1 MSGGFYN
8 APSEAQDGW
17 RRQGQGPEVACRP
30 RCLREVRVILAS
42 RATWSIALGVFG
54 VGLACLGVGLMAS
67 SDSGSAARAQPAT
80 ARVVPV
86 PGTTWA
92 AALAPAA
99 GPNVIVSAT
108 PMGDSSVVICVVDT
122 AKERLAV
129 YVADARRSRLK
140 LLAVR
145 DISADWA
152 LTDYNNDPPLPKDVR
167 ARIESL
173 TEKGGGPPASEE
185 TPAPSPVP

>member
-1 MSGGFYN
+1 M
-8 APSEAQDGW
+8 
-17 RRQGQGPEVACRP
+17 
-30 RCLREVRVILAS
+30 
-42 RATWSIALGVFG
+42 GVFG
-54 VGLACLGVGLMAS
+54 VGLACLGVGLMVS
-67 SDSGSAARAQPAT
+67 SESGSVARAQT
-80 ARVVPV
+80 AGPV
-86 PGTTWA
+86 
-92 AALAPAA
+92 ALAPAA
-99 GPNVIVSAT
+99 GSNVIVSAT

-129 YVADARRSRLK
+129 YVADVRRSRLK

-173 TEKGGGPPASEE
+173 TEKSGGPSAPEE
-185 TPAPSPVP
+185 TPVPAPVP

>member
-1 MSGGFYN
+1 
-8 APSEAQDGW
+8 
-17 RRQGQGPEVACRP
+17 
-30 RCLREVRVILAS
+30 
-42 RATWSIALGVFG
+42 LGVFG

-67 SDSGSAARAQPAT
+67 SDSGSAARA
-80 ARVVPV
+80 
-86 PGTTWA
+86 GTTWPV
-92 AALAPAA
+92 ALAPAA
-99 GPNVIVSAT
+99 GLNVIVSAT

-173 TEKGGGPPASEE
+173 TEKGSGPSAPEE
-185 TPAPSPVP
+185 TPAPAPVP

>member
-8 APSEAQDGW
+8 APSKAQDGR
-17 RRQGQGPEVACRP
+17 RRQGQGSEVACRP
-30 RCLREVRVILAS
+30 RRPREVRVIPAS

-67 SDSGSAARAQPAT
+67 SDSGSAARAQ
-80 ARVVPV
+80 
-86 PGTTWA
+86 TTWPV
-92 AALAPAA
+92 ALAPAA
-99 GPNVIVSAT
+99 GSNVIVSAT

-140 LLAVR
+140 LFAVR

-173 TEKGGGPPASEE
+173 TEKGSGPSAPEE
-185 TPAPSPVP
+185 TPVPAPVP

>member
-1 MSGGFYN
+1 M
-8 APSEAQDGW
+8 
-17 RRQGQGPEVACRP
+17 
-30 RCLREVRVILAS
+30 
-42 RATWSIALGVFG
+42 GVLG
-54 VGLACLGVGLMAS
+54 VGLACLGVGLSVS
-67 SDSGSAARAQPAT
+67 SDVGSSARAQT
-80 ARVVPV
+80 TLPV
-86 PGTTWA
+86 
-92 AALAPAA
+92 ALASAA
-99 GPNVIVSAT
+99 SENVIVSAA

-167 ARIESL
+167 ARLESV
-173 TEKGGGPPASEE
+173 TEKGSGPSAPEE
-185 TPAPSPVP
+185 TPAPVPAP

>member
-1 MSGGFYN
+1 MALAGPGFGG
-8 APSEAQDGW
+8 
-17 RRQGQGPEVACRP
+17 VCRP
-30 RCLREVRVILAS
+30 RRPREVRVISAS
-42 RATWSIALGVFG
+42 RARWSIALGVFG
-54 VGLACLGVGLMAS
+54 VGLVCLGVGLMAS
-67 SDSGSAARAQPAT
+67 SGSGSAARA
-80 ARVVPV
+80 
-86 PGTTWA
+86 GTTWP
-92 AALAPAA
+92 AALASAA
-99 GPNVIVSAT
+99 GSNVIVSAT

-145 DISADWA
+145 DIAADWA

-173 TEKGGGPPASEE
+173 TEKGSGPSAPEE
-185 TPAPSPVP
+185 TPAPEPVP

>member
-1 MSGGFYN
+1 M
-8 APSEAQDGW
+8 PSEAQDGW
-17 RRQGQGPEVACRP
+17 RRQGRP
-30 RCLREVRVILAS
+30 REVRVIPAS
-42 RATWSIALGVFG
+42 RATWSIALGVLG
-54 VGLACLGVGLMAS
+54 VGLACLGVGLRAS
-67 SDSGSAARAQPAT
+67 SDSGSAAGAQT
-80 ARVVPV
+80 
-86 PGTTWA
+86 
-92 AALAPAA
+92 A
-99 GPNVIVSAT
+99 GPVAFAPPAGSNVIVSAT

-173 TEKGGGPPASEE
+173 TEKGGGPPAPEK
-185 TPAPSPVP
+185 TPAP

>member
-1 MSGGFYN
+1 M
-8 APSEAQDGW
+8 
-17 RRQGQGPEVACRP
+17 
-30 RCLREVRVILAS
+30 
-42 RATWSIALGVFG
+42 GVLG
-54 VGLACLGVGLMAS
+54 VGLVCLGVGLSVS
-67 SDSGSAARAQPAT
+67 SDWGSSARAQPA
-80 ARVVPV
+80 
-86 PGTTWA
+86 GTMLPFE
-92 AALAPAA
+92 LASSA
-99 GPNVIVSAT
+99 GSNVIVSAA

-167 ARIESL
+167 ARIESV
-173 TEKGGGPPASEE
+173 TEKGSGPSASEE
-185 TPAPSPVP
+185 TPAPAPAP

>member
-1 MSGGFYN
+1 V
-8 APSEAQDGW
+8 AAEAKW
-17 RRQGQGPEVACRP
+17 EVSAIP
-30 RCLREVRVILAS
+30 YS
-42 RATWSIALGVFG
+42 RGAWGAA
-54 VGLACLGVGLMAS
+54 VGLSAVGLIGLGVGLMAS
-67 SDSGSAARAQPAT
+67 SDSGSAARAQT
-80 ARVVPV
+80 AGLV
-86 PGTTWA
+86 
-92 AALAPAA
+92 ALAPAS

-173 TEKGGGPPASEE
+173 TEKGSGPSAPEE
-185 TPAPSPVP
+185 TPVPAPAP

>member
-1 MSGGFYN
+1 
-8 APSEAQDGW
+8 
-17 RRQGQGPEVACRP
+17 
-30 RCLREVRVILAS
+30 
-42 RATWSIALGVFG
+42 LGVFG
-54 VGLACLGVGLMAS
+54 VGLACLGVGLVAS
-67 SDSGSAARAQPAT
+67 SDSGSLARAQPA
-80 ARVVPV
+80 
-86 PGTTWA
+86 GSF
-92 AALAPAA
+92 ALAPASDA
-99 GPNVIVSAT
+99 NVIVSAT

-173 TEKGGGPPASEE
+173 TEKGSGPPIPAE
-185 TPAPSPVP
+185 TPAP

>member
-1 MSGGFYN
+1 M
-8 APSEAQDGW
+8 
-17 RRQGQGPEVACRP
+17 
-30 RCLREVRVILAS
+30 
-42 RATWSIALGVFG
+42 GVFG
-54 VGLACLGVGLMAS
+54 VGLACLGVGLTAS

-80 ARVVPV
+80 ARRGE

-173 TEKGGGPPASEE
+173 TEKGSGPSAPEE
-185 TPAPSPVP
+185 TPAPEPVP

>member
-1 MSGGFYN
+1 M
-8 APSEAQDGW
+8 
-17 RRQGQGPEVACRP
+17 ACRP

-67 SDSGSAARAQPAT
+67 SDSGSVARAQA
-80 ARVVPV
+80 AGPV
-86 PGTTWA
+86 
-92 AALAPAA
+92 ALAPAA

-122 AKERLAV
+122 VKERLAV

-173 TEKGGGPPASEE
+173 TEKGSGPSAPEE
-185 TPAPSPVP
+185 MPVP